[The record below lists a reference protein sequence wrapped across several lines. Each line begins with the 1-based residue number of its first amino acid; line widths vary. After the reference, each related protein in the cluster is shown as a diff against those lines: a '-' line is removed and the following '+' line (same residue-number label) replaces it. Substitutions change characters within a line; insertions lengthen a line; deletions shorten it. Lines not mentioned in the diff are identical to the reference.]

1 MNYGNTH
8 LRALPL
14 LLLLLTSASC
24 QKGKKITEDTSKSL
38 NILVV
43 GGAVAETVCAL
54 GYCDSIVARD
64 RTAVY
69 PEQINKLPS
78 VGFQNS
84 IKAEGIISAGVN
96 KVFAKD
102 DVLAQEVINQ
112 LKASGIDY
120 YGIKSR
126 NTVQG
131 AKNLILELGTAL
143 NEKKKAEALVKTLEE
158 DLKKAEELVKK
169 SESKPKVLF
178 VYARG
183 QGTLN
188 IGGKGTFAEEIIR
201 LAGGELAVKD
211 ISDFKPLTSEAV
223 IASNPDYILFFTTGL
238 ASIGGKEGALAIPG
252 VAATTAGKKK
262 QIIALD
268 GSYISDFGPRLGKAV
283 YDLAALIHT
292 GTAVNKNTEISNQ

>member
-1 MNYGNTH
+1 MRTRT
-8 LRALPL
+8 LCAFMIILIS
-14 LLLLLTSASC
+14 TSC
-24 QKGKKITEDTSKSL
+24 QKNKKILTAPRENL

-64 RTAVY
+64 RTAVF
-69 PEQINKLPS
+69 PDQIKQLPS

-84 IKAEGIISAGVN
+84 IKTEGIISTGAN

-102 DVLAQEVINQ
+102 DVLSQEVISQ
-112 LKASGIDY
+112 LKATGIDY
-120 YGIKSR
+120 HGIKST
-126 NTVQG
+126 NTVEG
-131 AKNLILELGTAL
+131 AKDLIRELGKKL
-143 NEKKKAEALVKTLEE
+143 NTKEKAEKLVKVLEE
-158 DLKKAEELVKK
+158 DLVKAEELIKQ
-169 SESKPKVLF
+169 STSKPKVLF

-183 QGTLN
+183 QGTMN
-188 IGGKGTFAEEIIR
+188 IAGKGTFAEEIIR

-223 IASNPDYILFFTTGL
+223 IAANPDYILFFTSGL
-238 ASIGGKEGALAIPG
+238 ESIGGVKGALTVPG

-262 QIIALD
+262 QIIALE

-283 YDLAALIHT
+283 YDLASLIHGHSSSPT
-292 GTAVNKNTEISNQ
+292 LTSKNEVSNQ